1 MESGSISSWQIE
13 RGNVEVIT
21 DFSLLDSKITADIDC
36 SLEIKKTLLGRKA
49 VRNLDSILESRDITL
64 LTKVHIVKVMV
75 FPAVMYRCE
84 SSMIRKAEGQK
95 IDAFKL

>member
-49 VRNLDSILESRDITL
+49 VRNLDSILNSRHVTL
-64 LTKVHIVKVMV
+64 PTKVHIVKVMFFIV
-75 FPAVMYRCE
+75 VIDGCE
-84 SSMIRKAEGQK
+84 SWTINKAEH
-95 IDAFKL
+95 